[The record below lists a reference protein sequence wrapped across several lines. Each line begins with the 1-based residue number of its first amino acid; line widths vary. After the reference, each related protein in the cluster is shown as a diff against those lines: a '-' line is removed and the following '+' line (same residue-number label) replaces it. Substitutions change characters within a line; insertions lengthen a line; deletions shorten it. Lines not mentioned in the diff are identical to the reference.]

1 MQRVGYLFS
10 ALDHLD
16 ARDTAFVASMARI
29 VQRYAP
35 TPKKRKW
42 PLDIFHRLERF
53 RSDRIDSAAVEQVEP
68 IVSQPAV

>member
-1 MQRVGYLFS
+1 MQRLVSYLFS

-35 TPKKRKW
+35 TPKQRKW

-53 RSDRIDSAAVEQVEP
+53 RSNRIGHELENG
-68 IVSQPAV
+68 